1 MVEVLDLLGEL
12 FADILMFQLG
22 LKVAAV
28 VGVLWLAVYAGGQL
42 ELADVQACQAHT
54 PCAVTTEKGLFN
66 LPVRHLAPVLQQ
78 VPTPVPV
85 PALRPVGK

>member
-22 LKVAAV
+22 LKVAVV

-42 ELADVQACQAHT
+42 ELADVQACQVHAACT
-54 PCAVTTEKGLFN
+54 ITTDKGLFS
-66 LPVRHLAPVLQQ
+66 LPVRHLTPAPAQ
-78 VPTPVPV
+78 VSVKQPS
-85 PALRPVGK
+85 GK